1 MLLQIG
7 DDVGDLV
14 VLLQAWKRHLPA
26 FDHGLGIP
34 QILRQ
39 LGVVPD
45 QAGLAGFDW
54 RVSMATV
61 ATDGPFSIFPG
72 IDRTLVILD
81 GNGMVLDIEGSAPV
95 LLTVASDPLA
105 FPADIPVGARL
116 QDGAITDLNV
126 MTRRGGLAHT
136 LSRIELDGSSSMGL
150 PAPTCLLLCHSGALS
165 FRRGDETGA
174 LAAGDALLIENAAGA
189 ELEIDGN
196 AKCYLASITAG

>member
-1 MLLQIG
+1 M
-7 DDVGDLV
+7 
-14 VLLQAWKRHLPA
+14 R
-26 FDHGLGIP
+26 
-34 QILRQ
+34 ILRASDHKRMPWKN
-39 LGVVPD
+39 GGGETVEIAVSPED
-45 QAGLAGFDW
+45 AGLAGFDW

-61 ATDGPFSIFPG
+61 AADGPFSIFPG

-95 LLTVASDPLA
+95 LLTMASDPLA
-105 FPADIPVGARL
+105 FPADVPVSARL

-126 MTRRGGLAHT
+126 MTRREGLAHT
-136 LSRIELDGSSSMGL
+136 LSRIELDGSEIVVL

>member
-1 MLLQIG
+1 M
-7 DDVGDLV
+7 
-14 VLLQAWKRHLPA
+14 R
-26 FDHGLGIP
+26 
-34 QILRQ
+34 ILRASDHKRMPWKN
-39 LGVVPD
+39 GGGETVEIAVSPEE
-45 QAGLAGFDW
+45 AGLAGFDW